1 MRDLLRLV
9 GLVRP
14 HWRLALLGLFLSLA
28 ALLANLGLLALSS
41 WFIASMA
48 LAGLAGAVFD
58 YTTAGA
64 GVRALALGRAAGR
77 YAERL
82 VNHDVTFRILSALR
96 VWFYERIEPLAPA
109 RLSSYRSGD
118 LLSRIRADIDTLDDF
133 YVRGVVPSIV
143 AVLAVACILPFL
155 AHFDARLAALDAAGL
170 AFAGVLLPLLLRR
183 LSARPGRERVAWAAE
198 LRASIVEEV
207 QGMAELVALGAAEAH
222 AGGVEAA
229 GREMDRRQ
237 RTLASLQ
244 GLGDA
249 GIVAAS
255 AVAVWAAAF
264 VLAPVVAGGGLPRA
278 DMAML
283 TVLVLA
289 SFETIMPLP
298 GVMQRAG
305 EMAAAARRLFQI
317 IDTEP
322 AVREPAATEPG
333 AEAPA
338 APAWLPAGEGAPGPV
353 SISVRDLRFRYSPE
367 LPWAIDGLSIDLTA
381 GARIGIM
388 GPTGAG
394 KSSIVN
400 VLLRF
405 WDFQA
410 GSIRVRGT
418 DAVEYDLRS
427 IPTEDARR
435 LFSVVQQA
443 PYLFH
448 ASIRENLVIAL
459 PSPSN
464 SAAPLR
470 EEALRSA
477 LQTAQLTE
485 LVASLPDGLDTVVG
499 ETGREVSTGEIQ
511 RIAVARAL
519 LRDAPVYI
527 LDEPTEGLD
536 DSTAGMLLDAVARR
550 LRGRT
555 LVVITHRERELAIVD
570 SIFRLGGI
578 QNDPGGV
585 VTLHERNA
593 GHENKSAPVR

>member
-9 GLVRP
+9 KLVRP
-14 HWRLALLGLFLSLA
+14 HWRMAVLGLVLSLA
-28 ALLANLGLLALSS
+28 TLLANVGLLALSS

-48 LAGLAGAVFD
+48 LAGLAGALFD

-96 VWFYERIEPLAPA
+96 VWFYQRIEPLAPA
-109 RLSSYRSGD
+109 RLSPYRSGD

-143 AVLAVACILPFL
+143 AVLAAACILPFL
-155 AHFDARLAALDAAGL
+155 AHFDGRCAAIDAAGL
-170 AFAGVLLPLLLRR
+170 AFAGVLLPLALRR

-207 QGMAELVALGAAEAH
+207 QGMAELVALGAADAH
-222 AGGVEAA
+222 AGRIEAA
-229 GREMDRRQ
+229 GREMDGRQ

-249 GIVAAS
+249 GIAAAS
-255 AVAVWAAAF
+255 AIAVWAAAF
-264 VLAPVVAGGGLPRA
+264 VLAPIVAAGGLPRA

-289 SFETIMPLP
+289 SFESIMPLP

-305 EMAAAARRLFQI
+305 EMTAAAHRLFQI
-317 IDTEP
+317 IDAEP
-322 AVREPAATEPG
+322 AVKEPP
-333 AEAPA
+333 APA
-338 APAWLPAGEGAPGPV
+338 RFLAGEGTPGPA
-353 SISVRDLRFRYSPE
+353 SISARDLRFRYSPE
-367 LPWAIDGLSIDLTA
+367 LPWVIDGLSFDIPA
-381 GARIGIM
+381 GARLGIV

-410 GSIRVRGT
+410 GSIRVF
-418 DAVEYDLRS
+418 DAAGGRDAADSDGYDLRS
-427 IPTEDARR
+427 IRTEDARR
-435 LFSVVQQA
+435 LFSVVPQA

-448 ASIRENLVIAL
+448 ASIRENLLIAL
-459 PSPSN
+459 PHAPD
-464 SAAPLR
+464 SAEPPGK
-470 EEALRSA
+470 EAFVSA

-485 LVASLPDGLDTVVG
+485 LIARLPDGLDTIVG
-499 ETGREVSTGEIQ
+499 ETGREISTGEMQ
-511 RIAVARAL
+511 RIAIARAL

-536 DSTAGMLLDAVARR
+536 DRTAVMLLDAVARR
-550 LRGRT
+550 LRGKT
-555 LVVITHRERELAIVD
+555 LIIISHRERELAIVD
-570 SIFRLGGI
+570 SVFRLG
-578 QNDPGGV
+578 
-585 VTLHERNA
+585 
-593 GHENKSAPVR
+593 

>member
-9 GLVRP
+9 KLVRP
-14 HWRLALLGLFLSLA
+14 HWRLAALGLVLSLA
-28 ALLANLGLLALSS
+28 TLLANVGLLALSS

-48 LAGLAGAVFD
+48 LAGLAGALFD

-96 VWFYERIEPLAPA
+96 VWFYERLEPLAPA

-143 AVLAVACILPFL
+143 AVLAAACILPFL
-155 AHFDARLAALDAAGL
+155 AHFDARLAAIDAAGL
-170 AFAGVLLPLLLRR
+170 AFAGVLLPLALRR

-207 QGMAELVALGAAEAH
+207 QGMAELVALGAADAH
-222 AGGVEAA
+222 AGRIEAA
-229 GREMDRRQ
+229 GREMDGRQ

-249 GIVAAS
+249 GIVAAG
-255 AVAVWAAAF
+255 AGAVWAAAF
-264 VLAPVVAGGGLPRA
+264 VLAPVVTAGGLPRA

-283 TVLVLA
+283 TVLVLS

-305 EMAAAARRLFQI
+305 EMIAAARRLFQI
-317 IDTEP
+317 IDAEP
-322 AVREPAATEPG
+322 AVKEPTLVEPAAAAPP
-333 AEAPA
+333 APA
-338 APAWLPAGEGAPGPV
+338 PPAAAPDTPHHGAVSV
-353 SISVRDLRFRYSPE
+353 SIRDLRFRYSPE
-367 LPWAIDGLSIDLTA
+367 QPWAIDGLSLDIPA
-381 GARIGIM
+381 GARLGII

-405 WDFQA
+405 WDFEA
-410 GSIRVRGT
+410 GSIRVFNAAGGAGT
-418 DAVEYDLRS
+418 DPDGCDLRS
-427 IPTEDARR
+427 ISADDARR
-435 LFSVVQQA
+435 LFSVVPQA

-448 ASIRENLVIAL
+448 ASIRENLLIAL
-459 PSPSN
+459 PPAHD
-464 SAAPLR
+464 SAASAR
-470 EEALRSA
+470 EEALESA

-485 LVASLPDGLDTVVG
+485 LVSRLPDGLDTIVG
-499 ETGREVSTGEIQ
+499 ETGREVSAGEMQ
-511 RIAVARAL
+511 RIAIARAL

-536 DSTAGMLLDAVARR
+536 DRTAVMLLEAVARR
-550 LRGRT
+550 LRGKT
-555 LVVITHRERELAIVD
+555 LIIITHRERELAIVD
-570 SIFRLGGI
+570 SVFRLG
-578 QNDPGGV
+578 
-585 VTLHERNA
+585 
-593 GHENKSAPVR
+593 

>member
-9 GLVRP
+9 KLVRP
-14 HWRLALLGLFLSLA
+14 HWRLAVLGLVLSLVT
-28 ALLANLGLLALSS
+28 LLANVGLLALSS

-48 LAGLAGAVFD
+48 LAGLAGALFD

-96 VWFYERIEPLAPA
+96 VWFYQRVEPLAPA
-109 RLSSYRSGD
+109 GLSPYRSGD

-133 YVRGVVPSIV
+133 YVRGVVPAIV
-143 AVLAVACILPFL
+143 AILSVAVILPFL
-155 AHFDARLAALDAAGL
+155 AHFNARLAAIDAAGL
-170 AFAGVLLPLLLRR
+170 ACAGILLPLALRR
-183 LSARPGRERVAWAAE
+183 LSARPGRERVARAAE
-198 LRASIVEEV
+198 LRASIVEQV
-207 QGMAELVALGAAEAH
+207 QGMAELVALGAADAY
-222 AGGVEAA
+222 AARIEAA
-229 GREMDRRQ
+229 GREMDGRQ
-237 RTLASLQ
+237 RALASLQ

-255 AVAVWAAAF
+255 AVSVWAAAF
-264 VLAPVVAGGGLPRA
+264 VLAPIVAGGGLPRA

-289 SFETIMPLP
+289 SFETILPLP

-317 IDTEP
+317 IDAAP
-322 AVREPAATEPG
+322 AVQE
-333 AEAPA
+333 PA
-338 APAWLPAGEGAPGPV
+338 APARLPAGEMVSGPI
-353 SISVRDLRFRYSPE
+353 SIMIRDLRFRYAPE
-367 LPWAIDGLSIDLTA
+367 LPWAINGLSLDIPA
-381 GARIGIM
+381 GSRLGII

-405 WDFQA
+405 WDFQS
-410 GSIRVRGT
+410 GSIRVVSAGGGTGT
-418 DAVEYDLRS
+418 DTDGVDLRS
-427 IPTEDARR
+427 IQTEDARR
-435 LFSVVQQA
+435 LFSVVPQA

-448 ASIRENLVIAL
+448 ASVRENLMIAL
-459 PSPSN
+459 PPAAD
-464 SAAPLR
+464 SAPLLR
-470 EEALRSA
+470 EEALESV

-485 LVASLPDGLDTVVG
+485 LIARLPDGLETIVG
-499 ETGREVSTGEIQ
+499 ETGREFSSGELQ
-511 RIAVARAL
+511 RIAIARAL

-536 DSTAGMLLDAVARR
+536 DVTAGQLLDALALR

-555 LVVITHRERELAIVD
+555 LIVITHREHELAIVD
-570 SIFRLGGI
+570 SVFRLG
-578 QNDPGGV
+578 
-585 VTLHERNA
+585 
-593 GHENKSAPVR
+593 

>member
-1 MRDLLRLV
+1 MKDLFRLV
-9 GLVRP
+9 KLVRP
-14 HWRLALLGLFLSLA
+14 HWRLAVLGLALSLA
-28 ALLANLGLLALSS
+28 TLLANVGLLALSS

-48 LAGLAGAVFD
+48 IAGLAGVLMD

-96 VWFYERIEPLAPA
+96 VWFYQRIEPLAPA
-109 RLSSYRSGD
+109 RLSLYRSGD

-133 YVRGVVPSIV
+133 YVRGVVPTIV
-143 AVLAVACILPFL
+143 AVLAVACIVPFL
-155 AHFDARLAALDAAGL
+155 ARYDARLAAIDAAAL
-170 AFAGVLLPLLLRR
+170 AFAGVLLPLLLHR
-183 LSARPGRERVAWAAE
+183 LSARPGRARVAWAAE

-207 QGMAELVALGAAEAH
+207 QGMAELVALGAADAH
-222 AGGVEAA
+222 AARIEAA
-229 GREMDRRQ
+229 VRELDGRQ

-264 VLAPVVAGGGLPRA
+264 VLVPIVAGGGLPRA

-305 EMAAAARRLFQI
+305 EMTAAARRLFQI
-317 IDTEP
+317 IDAEP
-322 AVREPAATEPG
+322 AVKEPAESGAAETRPSASTLFHPG
-333 AEAPA
+333 KQT
-338 APAWLPAGEGAPGPV
+338 PGPV
-353 SISVRDLRFRYSPE
+353 SLSIRDLRFRYSPE
-367 LPWAIDGLSIDLTA
+367 QQWAIDGLSFDIPA
-381 GARIGIM
+381 GARLGII

-405 WDFQA
+405 WDFEA
-410 GSIRVRGT
+410 GSIRVFNAADGQ
-418 DAVEYDLRS
+418 AAAGSNGYDLRS
-427 IPTEDARR
+427 ISPDDVRR
-435 LFSVVQQA
+435 LFAVVPQA

-448 ASIRENLVIAL
+448 ASIRENLLIAL
-459 PSPSN
+459 PHAVN
-464 SAAPLR
+464 SAVPD
-470 EEALRSA
+470 EALQPA
-477 LQTAQLTE
+477 LRAAQLSE
-485 LVASLPDGLDTVVG
+485 LVASLPDGLDTIVG
-499 ETGREVSTGEIQ
+499 ETGREISTGEMQ

-536 DSTAGMLLDAVARR
+536 DRTAVMLLDALARK
-550 LRGRT
+550 LQGKT
-555 LVVITHRERELAIVD
+555 LIVITHRERELAIVD
-570 SIFRLGGI
+570 SVVRL
-578 QNDPGGV
+578 
-585 VTLHERNA
+585 A
-593 GHENKSAPVR
+593 YKSSLPPIE